1 MTSRNRVKQ
10 RRLTRNLIIK
20 RELSSNLK
28 EKSNQ
33 EDEISNSQ
41 YEKLLFSL
49 IDNDDSTFI
58 FSRKRE
64 RSVVNFKKMTF
75 RKNQNQLS
83 INEQIKRVKE
93 KWNQE

>member
-1 MTSRNRVKQ
+1 M
-10 RRLTRNLIIK
+10 IK

-33 EDEISNSQ
+33 KDEISNSQ

-49 IDNDDSTFI
+49 IDNDDSTLI
-58 FSRKRE
+58 FFRKRE
-64 RSVVNFKKMTF
+64 RSVVNLKKMTS

-83 INEQIKRVKE
+83 INEQIKRIKE
-93 KWNQE
+93 KRNQK

>member
-1 MTSRNRVKQ
+1 M
-10 RRLTRNLIIK
+10 IK

-58 FSRKRE
+58 FFRKRE
-64 RSVVNFKKMTF
+64 RSVVNLKKMTS
-75 RKNQNQLS
+75 RKN
-83 INEQIKRVKE
+83 
-93 KWNQE
+93 

>member
-1 MTSRNRVKQ
+1 M
-10 RRLTRNLIIK
+10 IK

-41 YEKLLFSL
+41 YEKLFVSL
-49 IDNDDSTFI
+49 IDNNDSTLI
-58 FSRKRE
+58 FFRKHE
-64 RSVVNFKKMTF
+64 RLIVNFKKMTS

-83 INEQIKRVKE
+83 TFAIWETGPDSSLCSYRKT
-93 KWNQE
+93 

>member
-1 MTSRNRVKQ
+1 M
-10 RRLTRNLIIK
+10 IK

-28 EKSNQ
+28 KKSNQ
-33 EDEISNSQ
+33 KDEISNSQ

-49 IDNDDSTFI
+49 IDNDDSTLI

-64 RSVVNFKKMTF
+64 RSIVNFKKMTS

-93 KWNQE
+93 KRNQK